1 MHSSKHIQLVV
12 YVKHQNVNKLQL
24 KRFKSKKKNK
34 TPNKYNK

>member
-24 KRFKSKKKNK
+24 KRFKSKKNK
-34 TPNKYNK
+34 TSNKYNK